1 MLSDALKAD
10 IQQAYRDFLK
20 NKAFRARPGQRQ
32 MIGQIASFLGSLDN
46 DIQGV
51 DQGPAR
57 VLAVEAGT
65 GTGKT
70 VAYLLSALP
79 VAKALGKKVVIS
91 TGTVALQ
98 GQLAERDIPDVLRAT
113 GWDYECV
120 LAKGRGRYLCPLR
133 LQQSQDAMVAQQAG
147 LRLYDDE
154 MPLLMNAD
162 NVSTVEALTRALAEG
177 QWDGDRDHWPK
188 KIEDITWQALTV
200 ERGQCLAY
208 RCRHFDECCFFQA
221 RAAIDDADCIVAN
234 HDLVLAD
241 LLLGGGVI
249 LPAPDDCIYVF
260 DEAHGLAD
268 TTLNHVASF
277 ARLKAAGQWLEQM
290 LAALPL
296 MAKALDGID
305 GLEETV
311 GHCQDAS
318 KLAQLPVRQG
328 FAALE
333 ALLLNGANDQSTR
346 YRFANGRLPDDL
358 LPICEQLSA
367 IFVALQNRVGQLHK
381 FLDKALGDNRCPV
394 PEVDIERYFQQVGQW
409 LRRAENLA
417 DCATALLAGEQA
429 GAPLAKWVTLEEGGD
444 IRVSVSP
451 IVAADRLGSLLW
463 RQAFGVILTSA
474 TLCSLGSFDNLCRN
488 LGLRQ
493 AADDCTDAV
502 RPGGSAAYPAD
513 CVVIGTGI
521 DYARAGELVIPD
533 LGADGGQPV
542 EHTEAIIRELP
553 RFLGQPPP
561 GRGGEGGVW
570 GCLVL
575 FSSRRQMDEVAA
587 GLGDSLGFQPL
598 VQGALSINEVVRRH
612 RQAIDGGRR
621 SVILGL
627 ASFAEGMDLP
637 GDYCRHVL
645 IAKLPFAVPDE
656 PVQAALAEWIE
667 ARGGNAFMEMSLP
680 QASLRL
686 IQACGRL
693 LRNETDTGRITILDR
708 RILTKAYG
716 RQLLDA
722 LPPFRRLRQ

>member
-32 MIGQIASFLGSLDN
+32 MIGQIASFLGRLES
-46 DIQGV
+46 DIPGV
-51 DQGPAR
+51 GPAPGR

-79 VAKALGKKVVIS
+79 VAQALGKKIVIS

-98 GQLAERDIPDVLRAT
+98 GQLAERDIPDVLTAT
-113 GWDYECV
+113 GWDYACV

-133 LQQSQDAMVAQQAG
+133 LQQSQDAMVAQQSG
-147 LRLYDDE
+147 LHLFDDE
-154 MPLLMNAD
+154 VPLALNAG
-162 NVSTVEALTRALAEG
+162 NVGTVEALSRALAEG
-177 QWDGDRDHWPK
+177 EWDGDRDHWPE
-188 KIEDITWQALTV
+188 KIEDATWQALTV

-208 RCRHFDECCFFQA
+208 RCRHFDDCCFFQA
-221 RAAIDDADCIVAN
+221 RAAIDEADCIVAN
-234 HDLVLAD
+234 HDLVLSD

-249 LPAPDDCIYVF
+249 LPAPEDCIYIV
-260 DEAHGLAD
+260 DEAHRLGDA
-268 TTLNHVASF
+268 TLNHVASF
-277 ARLKAAGQWLEQM
+277 ARLKATGQWLEQM
-290 LAALPL
+290 VAALPL
-296 MAKALDGID
+296 MAGTLDGID
-305 GLEETV
+305 DLEEV
-311 GHCQDAS
+311 IAQCQDAAQ
-318 KLAQLPVRQG
+318 LAQLPVQQG
-328 FAALE
+328 FAAFE
-333 ALLLNGANDQSTR
+333 ALLLDRSNDKSIQH
-346 YRFANGRLPDDL
+346 RFANGRLPDGL
-358 LPICEQLSA
+358 VPISEQLSA
-367 IFVALQNRVGQLHK
+367 VFVALQNRVRLLHK
-381 FLDKALGDNRCPV
+381 LLDKALGDNLCPV
-394 PEVDIERYFQQVGQW
+394 PDVDIERYFQQVGLW
-409 LRRAENLA
+409 LRRAENIAECLS
-417 DCATALLAGEQA
+417 ALITDEQA
-429 GAPLAKWVTLEEGGD
+429 GTPLAKWVTLEEGGD
-444 IRVSVSP
+444 IRVSISP
-451 IVAADRLGSLLW
+451 IVAADRLERLLW
-463 RQAFGVILTSA
+463 PRAFGVILISA
-474 TLCSLGSFDNLCRN
+474 TLRSLGSFDNLCRN

-493 AADDCTDAV
+493 GADGCADFV
-502 RPGGSAAYPAD
+502 SPGKTTAYPVD
-513 CVVIGTGI
+513 CMVIATGI
-521 DYARAGELVIPD
+521 DYESAGEVVIPD

-553 RFLGQPPP
+553 RFLGQAPL
-561 GRGGEGGVW
+561 GECGEEGVW

-587 GLGDSLGFQPL
+587 GLGDDLGFQLL
-598 VQGALSINEVVRRH
+598 VQGTLSINEVVRRH
-612 RQAIDGGRR
+612 RQAIDGGKH
-621 SVILGL
+621 SVIFGL

-667 ARGGNAFMEMSLP
+667 AKGGNAFVDMSLP